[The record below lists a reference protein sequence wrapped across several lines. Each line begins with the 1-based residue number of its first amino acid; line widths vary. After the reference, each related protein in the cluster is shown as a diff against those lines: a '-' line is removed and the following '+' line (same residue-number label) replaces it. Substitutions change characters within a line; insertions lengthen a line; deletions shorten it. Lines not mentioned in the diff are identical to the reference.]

1 MRIGGCGAW
10 LGVKLLG
17 YAKRR
22 RKARNPPESS
32 ETLPAEAPKNQHKP
46 RIPCSEGFG
55 RIRTRHERYGQSTM
69 SEPQTPFSEL
79 AHRRRSNLR
88 IDPERAIDD
97 NLLDQLITTAA
108 TAPNHHRTYPWR
120 FRIIRGDGR
129 RGLGNA
135 LADHLANKLD
145 HPANKPDHL
154 ANKPD
159 PDPALAQARVSKARS
174 KYLRAPVMVVV
185 ASRAGEDEIA
195 SGENRDAVSAAIQ
208 TLLLAATEVGLASL
222 WSTGAAAQSTEV
234 AEFCGFDS
242 TDTIIGLVYLGWPT
256 AELEPALRAVPEV
269 VRIDQA

>member
-1 MRIGGCGAW
+1 
-10 LGVKLLG
+10 
-17 YAKRR
+17 
-22 RKARNPPESS
+22 
-32 ETLPAEAPKNQHKP
+32 
-46 RIPCSEGFG
+46 
-55 RIRTRHERYGQSTM
+55 M
-69 SEPQTPFSEL
+69 SEPSTPFSEL

-135 LADHLANKLD
+135 LADHLANKPDPLT
-145 HPANKPDHL
+145 NKPDPLTNKPDPLTNKLDPLTNKLDPLTNKLDPL
-154 ANKPD
+154 ANKLD

-195 SGENRDAVSAAIQ
+195 TIENRDAVSAAIQ

-222 WSTGAAAQSTEV
+222 WSTGAAAQSMEV

>member
-32 ETLPAEAPKNQHKP
+32 ETLSAEPPKNQHKP

-55 RIRTRHERYGQSTM
+55 RIRTRHERYGQSIM

-79 AHRRRSNLR
+79 AYRRRSNLR
-88 IDPERAIDD
+88 IDPDRAIDD
-97 NLLDQLITTAA
+97 SLLDQLITTAA

-120 FRIIRGDGR
+120 FRIIGGDGR

-135 LADHLANKLD
+135 LADHLANE
-145 HPANKPDHL
+145 PS
-154 ANKPD
+154 

-174 KYLRAPVMVVV
+174 KYLRAPVIVVV
-185 ASRAGEDEIA
+185 ASRTGEDEIA
-195 SGENRDAVSAAIQ
+195 TGENRDAVSAAIQ

-234 AEFCGFDS
+234 AEFCGFDPD
-242 TDTIIGLVYLGWPT
+242 DTIIGLVYLGWPN
-256 AELEPALRAVPEV
+256 AELEPAVRAVPEV

>member
-1 MRIGGCGAW
+1 
-10 LGVKLLG
+10 
-17 YAKRR
+17 
-22 RKARNPPESS
+22 
-32 ETLPAEAPKNQHKP
+32 
-46 RIPCSEGFG
+46 
-55 RIRTRHERYGQSTM
+55 M
-69 SEPQTPFSEL
+69 SEPSTPFSEL

-145 HPANKPDHL
+145 PLANKLDPLANKPDPLANKPDPL

-185 ASRAGEDEIA
+185 ASRTGEDEIA
-195 SGENRDAVSAAIQ
+195 TIENRDAVSAAIQ

-222 WSTGAAAQSTEV
+222 WSTGAAAQSMEV